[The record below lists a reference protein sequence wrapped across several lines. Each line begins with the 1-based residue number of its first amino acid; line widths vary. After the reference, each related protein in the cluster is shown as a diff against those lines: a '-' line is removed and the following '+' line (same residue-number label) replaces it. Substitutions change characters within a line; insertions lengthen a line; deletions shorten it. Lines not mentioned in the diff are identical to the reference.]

1 MTRYAE
7 TLPPETTMTISFAP
21 LFGVLSLALVAGRK
35 AAQIVARIVTLW
47 LHRRAAY
54 RLAELD
60 DRALKD
66 IGLTR
71 NDVVGVLDLPFA
83 QDPTVPLVHR
93 RRAQRQ
99 PPPPAVTVRLAAR
112 DGRAVEGRA
121 REA

>member
-1 MTRYAE
+1 
-7 TLPPETTMTISFAP
+7 MTISFAP
-21 LFGVLSLALVAGRK
+21 LFGVLSLALGAGRK

-47 LHRRAAY
+47 INRRAAY

-71 NDVVGVLDLPFA
+71 NDVESVLDLPFR

-93 RRAQRQ
+93 RRARRQ
-99 PPPPAVTVRLAAR
+99 PPPPVMSVRLAAR
-112 DGRAVEGRA
+112 AGRAVEGGA
-121 REA
+121 QGA

>member
-1 MTRYAE
+1 
-7 TLPPETTMTISFAP
+7 MTISFAP
-21 LFGVLSLALVAGRK
+21 FGVLSLALGFGRR

-47 LHRRAAY
+47 INRRAAY

-71 NDVVGVLDLPFA
+71 SDVIGVLDLPFR

-93 RRAQRQ
+93 RRARRQ
-99 PPPPAVTVRLAAR
+99 PPPPAVSVRLAAR
-112 DGRAVEGRA
+112 DGRAVEGAGGVRA
-121 REA
+121 SRGRQ

>member
-1 MTRYAE
+1 
-7 TLPPETTMTISFAP
+7 MTITFAP
-21 LFGVLSLALVAGRK
+21 LGILSLALGLGRK
-35 AAQIVARIVTLW
+35 AGRIVARIVARIVTLW
-47 LHRRAAY
+47 INRRAAY

-71 NDVVGVLDLPFA
+71 SDVEGVLDLPFR

-93 RRAQRQ
+93 RRVRRQ
-99 PPPPAVTVRLAAR
+99 PPPPALSLRLAAR
-112 DGRAVEGRA
+112 DGRAVEGRT

>member
-1 MTRYAE
+1 
-7 TLPPETTMTISFAP
+7 MTITFAP
-21 LFGVLSLALVAGRK
+21 LGVLSLALGFGRK

-47 LHRRAAY
+47 INRRAAY

-71 NDVVGVLDLPFA
+71 NDVEGVLDLPFR
-83 QDPTVPLVHR
+83 QDPTVPLAHR
-93 RRAQRQ
+93 RRARRQ
-99 PPPPAVTVRLAAR
+99 PPAPGLSLRLAAR
-112 DGRAVEGRA
+112 DGRAVEGRS

>member
-1 MTRYAE
+1 MT
-7 TLPPETTMTISFAP
+7 TTFAP
-21 LFGVLSLALVAGRK
+21 LGLLSPALGFGRK
-35 AAQIVARIVTLW
+35 AARSFARIVARIVTLW
-47 LHRRAAY
+47 INRRAAY

-71 NDVVGVLDLPFA
+71 CDVEGVLDLPFR

-93 RRAQRQ
+93 RRARRQ
-99 PPPPAVTVRLAAR
+99 PPPPAVSLRLAAR
-112 DGRAVEGRA
+112 DGRAVEGRP

>member
-1 MTRYAE
+1 
-7 TLPPETTMTISFAP
+7 MTISFAP
-21 LFGVLSLALVAGRK
+21 FGVLSLALGFGRK
-35 AAQIVARIVTLW
+35 GAQIVARIVTLW
-47 LHRRAAY
+47 INRRAAY

-71 NDVVGVLDLPFA
+71 SDVIGALDLPFR

-93 RRAQRQ
+93 RRARRQ
-99 PPPPAVTVRLAAR
+99 PPPAPVSVRLAAR